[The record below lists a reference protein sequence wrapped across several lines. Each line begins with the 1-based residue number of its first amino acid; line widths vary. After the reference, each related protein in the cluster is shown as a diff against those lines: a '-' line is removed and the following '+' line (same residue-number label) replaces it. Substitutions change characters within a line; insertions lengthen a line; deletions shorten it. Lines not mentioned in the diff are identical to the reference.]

1 MTGPAPGLRPSAAG
15 VVLDVRVIPRSSRAG
30 VGGVRDGRLVVRVT
44 AAPVDDAANEAV
56 VRTVA
61 DALDVPRRAV
71 RIVAGATSKN
81 KAIEISGVDA
91 ATIHKRIAGLT
102 SQTGRPT

>member
-1 MTGPAPGLRPSAAG
+1 
-15 VVLDVRVIPRSSRAG
+15 
-30 VGGVRDGRLVVRVT
+30 VRVT

>member
-15 VVLDVRVIPRSSRAG
+15 VVVDVRVIPRSSRAG

-44 AAPVDDAANEAV
+44 AAPVDDAANDAV
-56 VRTVA
+56 VR
-61 DALDVPRRAV
+61 ALAEALEIPRRAV
-71 RIVAGATSKN
+71 RITAGATSKN

-91 ATIHKRIAGLT
+91 ATIQQRIAGLT
-102 SQTGRPT
+102 SQTRGPT

>member
-1 MTGPAPGLRPSAAG
+1 VTGPAPGLRPSAAG

-44 AAPVDDAANEAV
+44 AAPVDDAANDAV
-56 VRTVA
+56 VR
-61 DALDVPRRAV
+61 ALAEALEVPRRAV
-71 RIVAGATSKN
+71 RITAGATSKN

-91 ATIHKRIAGLT
+91 ATIQQRIAGL
-102 SQTGRPT
+102 S